1 MFDLTL
7 TVDDGINSP
16 TEWVIPVEL
25 FNEMPNASFDVFRSG
40 NLSQDLVNLVSTTI
54 DPEGDD
60 ISYIWESSL
69 DGVLSNQALARSS
82 FKGFTCNHFER
93 K

>member
-1 MFDLTL
+1 MLL
-7 TVDDGINSP
+7 RR
-16 TEWVIPVEL
+16 
-25 FNEMPNASFDVFRSG
+25 ARSG

-69 DGVLSNQALARSS
+69 DGVLSNQSTWQGHLSRGS
-82 FKGFTCNHFER
+82 CNHSEC